1 MNPRTVA
8 AMLLAPLLG
17 FLCFLLPVVVFYGAA
32 GLEKGQH
39 SVNIISLVFER
50 APWSALALLALAGFG
65 LRYFAGRGTWVLP
78 ILLMSLF
85 PLATV
90 YGVLMD
96 TGHHNTFL
104 IEFLAQLIFFV
115 PALAGSLA
123 AAWLVKRRR
132 AT

>member
-1 MNPRTVA
+1 MNPRAVA
-8 AMLLAPLLG
+8 AMVLAPLLG
-17 FLCFLLPVVVFYGAA
+17 FLCFLLPIVVLYGAG
-32 GLEKGQH
+32 GLDRGQH
-39 SVNIISLVFER
+39 SVNIVSLVFER

-90 YGVLMD
+90 HGVLMQ

-123 AAWLVKRRR
+123 AAWFARRKQ